1 MLGMKRRNVLLGCVV
16 ISLCL
21 AAPGVE
27 AESKDTSGRLPC
39 VARARAVAVDDA
51 VHELQGRTRRQR
63 QHSLFSAY
71 ETHTLELDLLC
82 RPEAPSETRRAGR
95 PQLTDG
101 LPTALDDERLAAI
114 ENPVEKFRK
123 IARRFGRCDGVG
135 RPIFSGALAHQ
146 SIATRSRSTWRS
158 NRSTSPCIVCRTTWN
173 SRLSPL
179 TFRSCAWSSSVWKE
193 HSHCTSGP
201 SSSGKALTKVLPGAS
216 PRATRTSVARR
227 RVASTWS
234 SRPFFA
240 Q

>member
-82 RPEAPSETRRAGR
+82 RPEAPSPEELRLKLFLPNGDLYRELSVTEEAAETERTDGADATRRRRRRRLRPVATARLPVAGTFITQY
-95 PQLTDG
+95 QLFG
-101 LPTALDDERLAAI
+101 SWR
-114 ENPVEKFRK
+114 VEVCW
-123 IARRFGRCDGVG
+123 AEG
-135 RPIFSGALAHQ
+135 
-146 SIATRSRSTWRS
+146 SRQI
-158 NRSTSPCIVCRTTWN
+158 C
-173 SRLSPL
+173 
-179 TFRSCAWSSSVWKE
+179 K
-193 HSHCTSGP
+193 
-201 SSSGKALTKVLPGAS
+201 KALQFSLE
-216 PRATRTSVARR
+216 R
-227 RVASTWS
+227 
-234 SRPFFA
+234 
-240 Q
+240 